1 MLNDNQSY
9 DCPLC
14 GSSLT
19 RREYEKV
26 LHIDDARKNEFA
38 QAEEKLARERN
49 QLKSERE
56 RIAAEETAK
65 AKKAEIKLRK
75 ELAQAEEKLARE
87 RNQLKNARERIAAEE
102 TAKAKKAEVKLRKEL
117 EELQASANQMK
128 AALAEKSSMSTQEK
142 RRIERE
148 AARKVQATFAQQFR
162 KEEEKRLRIEERRDR
177 DAEIWKRKIEELQR
191 RAESRDRV
199 HFGPEGEEELEK
211 LLRRQFPM
219 DDIQRKR
226 RGGDIVQM
234 IIEDREPCGCIVY
247 ECKRTNQWQP
257 AFVRQLKR
265 AMEVQGTRCGL
276 LVSRVL
282 PPSQSG
288 ICIVDGVIVAA
299 PQFAHH
305 LASILRDAVVEL
317 SRVQLS
323 EQGKAEK
330 TQEVY
335 RYLRS
340 EEFKNALQVI
350 DSRTKELRGELERE
364 KSNHEGCWT
373 RREQH
378 YAAIAR
384 QTAGVTTRINEILAS
399 LPSRRLAQVHRL
411 SN

>member
-1 MLNDNQSY
+1 
-9 DCPLC
+9 
-14 GSSLT
+14 
-19 RREYEKV
+19 
-26 LHIDDARKNEFA
+26 
-38 QAEEKLARERN
+38 
-49 QLKSERE
+49 
-56 RIAAEETAK
+56 
-65 AKKAEIKLRK
+65 
-75 ELAQAEEKLARE
+75 
-87 RNQLKNARERIAAEE
+87 
-102 TAKAKKAEVKLRKEL
+102 
-117 EELQASANQMK
+117 
-128 AALAEKSSMSTQEK
+128 
-142 RRIERE
+142 
-148 AARKVQATFAQQFR
+148 
-162 KEEEKRLRIEERRDR
+162 
-177 DAEIWKRKIEELQR
+177 
-191 RAESRDRV
+191 
-199 HFGPEGEEELEK
+199 
-211 LLRRQFPM
+211 M

-323 EQGKAEK
+323 EQGKAEN

-350 DSRTKELRGELERE
+350 DGRTKELRGELERE

-399 LPSRRLAQVHRL
+399 LPGRRLAQVHRL

>member
-1 MLNDNQSY
+1 MLNHNKSY

-19 RREYEKV
+19 RQEYEKV

-75 ELAQAEEKLARE
+75 ELEK
-87 RNQLKNARERIAAEE
+87 
-102 TAKAKKAEVKLRKEL
+102 
-117 EELQASANQMK
+117 LQASAKQMK

-148 AARKVQATFAQQFR
+148 AARKVQATFAQQLH

-234 IIEDREPCGCIVY
+234 IIEDRPSESLIISKTYNSIYQCAIGSRELCNF
-247 ECKRTNQWQP
+247 RTMSTYNIL
-257 AFVRQLKR
+257 R
-265 AMEVQGTRCGL
+265 
-276 LVSRVL
+276 
-282 PPSQSG
+282 
-288 ICIVDGVIVAA
+288 
-299 PQFAHH
+299 
-305 LASILRDAVVEL
+305 SILPNNI
-317 SRVQLS
+317 
-323 EQGKAEK
+323 
-330 TQEVY
+330 
-335 RYLRS
+335 LR
-340 EEFKNALQVI
+340 
-350 DSRTKELRGELERE
+350 
-364 KSNHEGCWT
+364 
-373 RREQH
+373 
-378 YAAIAR
+378 
-384 QTAGVTTRINEILAS
+384 
-399 LPSRRLAQVHRL
+399 
-411 SN
+411 